1 MTIVER
7 VHCESQLPAPAR
19 AYARDTITLGWE
31 DRLQGH
37 GRRRTDGGID
47 FGLSLPRGSI
57 LRAGD
62 YLVLDAESAIVA
74 VVERPEAVFVIEPRS
89 ASEWALWA
97 YHIGNRH
104 QPVMITDHAL
114 LCPDLPGVEG
124 LLHQQHI
131 PHTRAVRPFTPATA
145 VAGHQH

>member
-1 MTIVER
+1 MTVVER
-7 VHCESQLPAPAR
+7 VHRESELPGPAR

-37 GRRRTDGGID
+37 GRRRSDGGID
-47 FGLSLPRGSI
+47 FGLSLPRGSV

-62 YLVLDAESAIVA
+62 YLVLDAESAIIA
-74 VVERPEAVFVIEPRS
+74 VVERPEAVFVIEPHS
-89 ASEWALWA
+89 AAEWALWA

-104 QPVMITDHAL
+104 QPVMITAHAL
-114 LCPDLPGVEG
+114 LCPDVPGVEQ
-124 LLHQQHI
+124 LLHQQQI
-131 PHTRAVRPFTPATA
+131 PHSRAQRPFTPATA

>member
-7 VHCESQLPAPAR
+7 AFHESELPEPAR

-31 DRLQGH
+31 ARLQGH

-62 YLVLDAESAIVA
+62 HLVLDAESAIVA

-97 YHIGNRH
+97 YQIGNRN

-114 LCPDLPGVEG
+114 LCPELPGVEQ
-124 LLHQQHI
+124 LLDQQHI
-131 PHTRAVRPFTPATA
+131 PHTRAIRPFTPATA